1 MGCLKLAYS
10 LEKSTVLRCVWN
22 AAEQQKNRVSWYDYG
37 ARFYDPQIGRFGSI
51 DRLAEKF
58 SFQSPYCY
66 AANNPIKNIDK
77 NGKNPVLIIGGVVL
91 TATDVALISMG
102 VITTGIIIHKA
113 SDGSFAL
120 NQGIKDAVSAL
131 NQGIKDAVSHFSQ
144 GYKEQQKRERTQ
156 KEGLDK
162 SQANVQKSMDNNIGK
177 PSPDGTPDPKGD
189 LSTVG
194 KIVVG
199 TGLAAETTKGFIENT
214 TPGATQSQNTDNSG
228 KTNQT
233 ESNSAD
239 AKGSESG
246 NVANPIPTMNF
257 SPKEE
262 DKITVP
268 LRR

>member
-1 MGCLKLAYS
+1 
-10 LEKSTVLRCVWN
+10 
-22 AAEQQKNRVSWYDYG
+22 
-37 ARFYDPQIGRFGSI
+37 
-51 DRLAEKF
+51 
-58 SFQSPYCY
+58 
-66 AANNPIKNIDK
+66 
-77 NGKNPVLIIGGVVL
+77 
-91 TATDVALISMG
+91 MG